1 MNFIKKSNHIPSWHH
16 ITLLTVVSLFAVS
29 SYTFSA
35 NSTTTELSSAV
46 SPDTASWFTKIEN
59 WYANNMNYGTITVLM
74 AAESSIFPVPSELV
88 VPPAA
93 YIASQE
99 DSSLNMF
106 LVILFATIGALIGA
120 TANYFIL
127 GKWLGRSVIYK
138 FADSRMGKMLLLSG
152 EKIEKTEVFFNKY
165 GIMSTFIGRF
175 IPVIRHFISI
185 PAGFAKMNYLTFS
198 VFTFIGAGLW
208 NCILALL
215 GYWAHGQQD
224 MINKYAHEF
233 GYGLLA
239 LVGLGVVYLVVK
251 HFLKKRKSNKSA
263 NGL

>member
-1 MNFIKKSNHIPSWHH
+1 MILFKNSNPTPFLHR
-16 ITLLTVVSLFAVS
+16 TLLFIFVSLFALS

-35 NSTTTELSSAV
+35 NSV
-46 SPDTASWFTKIEN
+46 STDTATIVEPDGTSWFSKIEC
-59 WYANNMNYGTITVLM
+59 WYADNMNYGTITILM

-93 YIASQE
+93 YIASQ
-99 DSSLNMF
+99 DDGGLDMF

-127 GKWLGRSVIYK
+127 GMWLGRSVIYK
-138 FADSRMGKMLLLSG
+138 FADSRIGKMLLLSRK
-152 EKIEKTEVFFNKY
+152 KIEKTEVFFNKY

-198 VFTFIGAGLW
+198 IFTFVGAGLW

-233 GYGLLA
+233 GYGLLS
-239 LVGLGVVYLVVK
+239 LLGLGIVYLLVK
-251 HFLKKRKSNKSA
+251 YFIKKRKRQEVSND
-263 NGL
+263 